1 MAVLATAQNVP
12 YGADASRVYFG
23 TDTHAMGVLL
33 GAGAGALVCWAEREG
48 WVQRFR
54 HLLDIGGGVGLAGA
68 FPAMSPTQELL
79 PALHPGSVLGLPRPA
94 ALSAQ

>member
-54 HLLDIGGGVGLAGA
+54 HLLDIGGGGGLAAAWRAMTHTRGFVPAPYPGGFPVFAGLAGVA
-68 FPAMSPTQELL
+68 VA
-79 PALHPGSVLGLPRPA
+79 
-94 ALSAQ
+94 